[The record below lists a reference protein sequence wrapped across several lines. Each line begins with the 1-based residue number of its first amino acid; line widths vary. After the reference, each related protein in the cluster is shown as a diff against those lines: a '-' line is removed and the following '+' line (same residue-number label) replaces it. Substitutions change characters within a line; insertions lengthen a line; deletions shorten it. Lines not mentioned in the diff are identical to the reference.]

1 MKLLALIGIPL
12 SVLVAMASRWT
23 LALFLV
29 LNVTSFVL
37 YYVDKQRAIK
47 GEWRIPE
54 RTLLIA
60 ALVGG
65 AVGAELARIFVRHKT
80 RKAYF
85 SAAIFVGSFT
95 WLGTAFGMF
104 YLMGAFPPAAHSQ
117 GMRSSTPHQANRH
130 RPLHPRRAVHPHPSS
145 ATEGRPEH
153 VPATSLP
160 AVSDEP

>member
-1 MKLLALIGIPL
+1 MKILAIAGITL

-37 YYVDKQRAIK
+37 YYVDKQRAIN
-47 GEWRIPE
+47 GAWRIPE

-65 AVGAELARIFVRHKT
+65 AVGAELARVIARHKT

-95 WLGTAFGMF
+95 WLGTAFWIVH
-104 YLMGAFPPAAHSQ
+104 LMGAFPPAVHSPETQ
-117 GMRSSTPHQANRH
+117 ASTPHAGGQDKPLRRRDGVPL
-130 RPLHPRRAVHPHPSS
+130 RPSRAASDP
-145 ATEGRPEH
+145 PER
-153 VPATSLP
+153 VPASQ
-160 AVSDEP
+160 

>member
-1 MKLLALIGIPL
+1 MKLLAIVGISL
-12 SVLVAMASRWT
+12 SVLVAMSSRWT

-65 AVGAELARIFVRHKT
+65 AVGAELARVIARHKT

-95 WLGTAFGMF
+95 WLGTAFGIF
-104 YLMGAFPPAAHSQ
+104 HLMGVLPLAAQSPGVQAATSHAVSQ
-117 GMRSSTPHQANRH
+117 YK
-130 RPLHPRRAVHPHPSS
+130 PLPRRHAVRLHPSS
-145 ATEGRPEH
+145 AASGSPER
-153 VPATSLP
+153 VQAS
-160 AVSDEP
+160 E